1 MLSSLRARLLL
12 WYTFILA
19 AVIATFAGIVCYLF
33 WRSLIADIDQGLQS
47 SATALVDGLRPTD
60 SGDFDLVLP
69 TEYRQTD
76 ATTPPLTYYAVWNG
90 DGELIDRSEGDFNIP
105 RPARPGTATR
115 EGRRELSVAGAGG
128 ALVLIGRD
136 LADAQGDVLAF
147 AGTAAAG
154 GVAALVISLLGGWFL
169 VGRAL
174 APVARIS
181 QAATAM
187 TGGDLT
193 ARIAV
198 ERTEN
203 ELEQVA
209 LALNQAFDRLRLAVE
224 NERRFT
230 ADASHELRT
239 PLATVSAEIE
249 WALSRD
255 RSLEEYRRSLS
266 TAQRAA
272 NRMRRVV
279 EHLLTLARADSADV
293 TLHRTTVSLGPLVN
307 DAVGIVQSLADQQQ
321 VTIETDLRETTV
333 IADRDRLMDL
343 LTNLFS
349 NAIKY
354 NRSGGHVQVAVW
366 PEGSDACLRVR
377 DTGTGI
383 SAEDLPRVF
392 DRFYRA
398 DKARTAHS
406 GGAGLGLAIA
416 KWIVEAHG
424 GRIACQSTLG
434 QGTEVLVHLPRAT
447 GDV

>member
-1 MLSSLRARLLL
+1 MLSSLRARLLI

-19 AVIATFAGIVCYLF
+19 TVIATFAGIVCYLF

-47 SATALVDGLRPTD
+47 SATALVEGLRPTA

-76 ATTPPLTYYAVWNG
+76 ASNAPLTYYAVWNR
-90 DGELIDRSEGDFNIP
+90 DGELIDRSAGDFNIP
-105 RPARPGTATR
+105 RPVGPGTVTR
-115 EGRRELSVAGAGG
+115 DGRRELAVTGAGG

-136 LADAQGDVLAF
+136 LADSQRDVLAF
-147 AGTAAAG
+147 AGTAAAA
-154 GVAALVISLLGGWFL
+154 GVAALVVSLLGGWFL

-187 TGGDLT
+187 SAGDLT

-239 PLATVSAEIE
+239 PLATISAEIE

-255 RSLEEYRRSLS
+255 RSLEEYRQCLA

-272 NRMRRVV
+272 DRMRRVV

-293 TLHRTTVSLGPLVN
+293 MLHRTTVGLGPLVN
-307 DAVGIVQSLADQQQ
+307 DAVGIVKSLADQKQ
-321 VTIETDLRETTV
+321 VTIETDVHDTTV

-366 PEGSDACLRVR
+366 PEGSDACLRVK

-383 SAEDLPRVF
+383 SADDLPRVF

-434 QGTEVLVHLPRAT
+434 QGTEVLVHLPRA
-447 GDV
+447 GHS

>member
-19 AVIATFAGIVCYLF
+19 VVITTFAATVCYLF
-33 WRSLIADIDQGLQS
+33 WRSLIADIDQDLRS
-47 SATALVDGLRPTD
+47 SAATLAEGLRPTG
-60 SGDFDLVLP
+60 SRTFDLVLP
-69 TEYRQTD
+69 AEYRQTD
-76 ATTPPLTYYAVWNG
+76 GSAAPLTYYAVWNR
-90 DGELIDRSEGDFNIP
+90 DGELIDRSPGDFTIP
-105 RPARPGTATR
+105 RPAGPATLTR
-115 EGRRELSVAGAGG
+115 DGRREVTVAAANG
-128 ALVLIGRD
+128 ALVLIGRE
-136 LADAQGDVLAF
+136 LVDAKRDVYAF

-154 GVAALVISLLGGWFL
+154 GVAALGLSLLGGWFL

-181 QAATAM
+181 QTATAM
-187 TGGDLT
+187 SAGDLS

-239 PLATVSAEIE
+239 PLATISAEIE

-255 RSLEEYRRSLS
+255 RSQEEYRRSLD
-266 TAQRAA
+266 TVHRAA
-272 NRMRRVV
+272 DRMRRVV
-279 EHLLTLARADSADV
+279 EHLLTLARADSADM
-293 TLHRTTVSLGPLVN
+293 TLRRAPVGLAPLVS
-307 DAVGIVQSLADQQQ
+307 DAVGSVQSLAAQKR
-321 VTIETDLRETTV
+321 VTIETRLHDTTV
-333 IADRDRLMDL
+333 VGDRDRLTDL
-343 LTNLFS
+343 VTNLFS
-349 NAIKY
+349 NAIQY
-354 NRSGGHVQVAVW
+354 NRAGGRVHVEVW
-366 PEGSDACLRVR
+366 PEAGDACLRVR

-383 SAEDLPRVF
+383 SADDLPRIF

-398 DKARTAHS
+398 DRARTAHS

-424 GRIACQSTLG
+424 GRIACHSTLG
-434 QGTEVLVHLPRAT
+434 QGTEILVQLPR
-447 GDV
+447 VV

>member
-76 ATTPPLTYYAVWNG
+76 ATTPPLTYYAVWNS
-90 DGELIDRSEGDFNIP
+90 DGELIDRSEGDFTIP

-115 EGRRELSVAGAGG
+115 DGRRELSVAGAGG

-174 APVARIS
+174 APVVRIS

-187 TGGDLT
+187 SGGDLT

-272 NRMRRVV
+272 DRMRRVV

-293 TLHRTTVSLGPLVN
+293 TLHRTTVGLGPLVN
-307 DAVGIVQSLADQQQ
+307 DAVGIVQSLADQKQ

-354 NRSGGHVQVAVW
+354 NRSGGQVQVAVW

-434 QGTEVLVHLPRAT
+434 QGTEVLVHLPRANL
-447 GDV
+447 